1 MSKHNPKAV
10 ALRYDSSR
18 DMAPK
23 VAATG
28 RGEVARRIVRT
39 AQEVGVPIREDPDL
53 LEVLATIPLGEEIP
67 PDLYQTVA
75 EILVFLYRLNGR
87 YGEGNVDRDR

>member
-1 MSKHNPKAV
+1 MSKHNSKAV

-23 VAATG
+23 VAASG
-28 RGEVARRIVRT
+28 HGEVARRIVRT
-39 AQEVGVPIREDPDL
+39 AREAGVPIREDPDL
-53 LEVLATIPLGEEIP
+53 LEVLAKIPQGEEIP

-75 EILVFLYRLNGR
+75 EILVFLYRLNGK
-87 YGEGNVDRDR
+87 YGGGRG